1 VGENNMLNQFKS
13 FKLQKGKISQ
23 RLLIIITIVMTA
35 LIAMGL
41 FFSSKKASSK
51 DAGENEAGQ
60 TEEGHSHEENAKG
73 TTKDG
78 AEEAKHSEEEG
89 GEKENTE
96 AISLTAQQ
104 ITEQGIKLAKVEM
117 GTVIKSASY
126 PAKVMVNTDRQAHV
140 SPAFSG
146 QVVAVNVELG
156 QRVQKGQALAT
167 LVVPDLVDQQANL
180 QVAQTS
186 LELARQD
193 YERER
198 QLWSQGISAK
208 QDYQRAYNAYKQAQ
222 IQVQATRSRLSAFGA
237 SSSSNGRYVLT
248 APIAGIISKKDLV
261 MGENVQLASQLFIID
276 QLDQLWLEFIV
287 PSSEFSAIA
296 PNQQVEFKSLQ
307 TGNTFKAQ
315 IQSLNSEADV
325 QTGRL
330 QVRAK
335 VTTQAD
341 VLRPN
346 VLVNVF
352 VTDAQAKTA
361 LRVQKKALQQVEG
374 KPVVFVIE
382 SEEKG
387 LVHLKA
393 QPIEVG
399 VSSQDGQWLEVISG
413 LTEGQKYIAQG
424 SFLLKSELEKDE
436 AGHGH

>member
-1 VGENNMLNQFKS
+1 MNAKQN
-13 FKLQKGKISQ
+13 GKISQ
-23 RLLIIITIVMTA
+23 SLMIAILILITVLVSLVIW
-35 LIAMGL
+35 L
-41 FFSSKKASSK
+41 SSKKTESEGHGHDEGNAEHSDEDSS
-51 DAGENEAGQ
+51 
-60 TEEGHSHEENAKG
+60 EEGH
-73 TTKDG
+73 
-78 AEEAKHSEEEG
+78 AEE
-89 GEKENTE
+89 GE
-96 AISLTAQQ
+96 IQLTSQQ
-104 ITEQGIKLAKVEM
+104 MVEQGLKVAVASTGLVEKLTTLPGKLV
-117 GTVIKSASY
+117 
-126 PAKVMVNTDRQAHV
+126 VNTDQQAHI
-140 SPAFSG
+140 SPNFSG
-146 QVVAVNVELG
+146 HVEQVNVALG
-156 QRVQKGQALAT
+156 QSVQKGQTLAV
-167 LVVPDLVDQQANL
+167 LIVPELIDQQANL
-180 QVAQTS
+180 RMAQVN
-186 LELARQD
+186 LDLARKD
-193 YERER
+193 YQREQ

-208 QDYQRAYNAYKQAQ
+208 QDYQRAENAYRQAQ
-222 IQVQATRSRLSAFGA
+222 ITVQSSQARLNALGA
-237 SSSSNGRYVLT
+237 SGNNNGRFLIK
-248 APIAGIISKKDLV
+248 APISGVISQKDIV
-261 MGENVQLASQLFIID
+261 VGENVQLANQLFVIE
-276 QLDQLWLEFIV
+276 QLKDLWLEFNL
-287 PSSEFSAIA
+287 
-296 PNQQVEFKSLQ
+296 PNQFSGQLQAGQKIDFKVNDSDQ
-307 TGNTFKAQ
+307 IYKATV
-315 IQSLNSEADV
+315 QSLTSQADL

-413 LTEGQKYIAQG
+413 LTEGQKYIADG

>member
-1 VGENNMLNQFKS
+1 MNAKQN
-13 FKLQKGKISQ
+13 GKISQ
-23 RLLIIITIVMTA
+23 SLMIVVLILITVLVSLAIW
-35 LIAMGL
+35 L
-41 FFSSKKASSK
+41 SSKKTESEGRGYDEGNAEQSDKDSS
-51 DAGENEAGQ
+51 
-60 TEEGHSHEENAKG
+60 EEGH
-73 TTKDG
+73 
-78 AEEAKHSEEEG
+78 AEE
-89 GEKENTE
+89 GE
-96 AISLTAQQ
+96 IQLTSQQ
-104 ITEQGIKLAKVEM
+104 MVEQGLKVAVASTGLVEKLTTLPGKLV
-117 GTVIKSASY
+117 
-126 PAKVMVNTDRQAHV
+126 VNTDQQAQI
-140 SPAFSG
+140 SPNFSG
-146 QVVAVNVELG
+146 YVEQVNVALG
-156 QRVQKGQALAT
+156 QSVQKGQTLAV
-167 LVVPDLVDQQANL
+167 LIVPELIDQQANL
-180 QVAQTS
+180 RMAQAN
-186 LELARQD
+186 LDLARKD
-193 YERER
+193 YQREQ

-208 QDYQRAYNAYKQAQ
+208 QDYQRAENAYRQAQ
-222 IQVQATRSRLSAFGA
+222 ITVQSSQARLNALSASGNN
-237 SSSSNGRYVLT
+237 NGRFLIK
-248 APIAGIISKKDLV
+248 APISGVISKKDIV
-261 MGENVQLASQLFIID
+261 VGENVQLADQLFVIENLKD
-276 QLDQLWLEFIV
+276 LWLEFNL
-287 PSSEFSAIA
+287 
-296 PNQQVEFKSLQ
+296 PNTSNIHLQVGQILNFKTNGSDQNYQAKVQ
-307 TGNTFKAQ
+307 T
-315 IQSLNSEADV
+315 LNPQADL

-413 LTEGQKYIAQG
+413 LTEGQKYIADG

>member
-1 VGENNMLNQFKS
+1 MNAKQN
-13 FKLQKGKISQ
+13 GKISQ
-23 RLLIIITIVMTA
+23 SLMIVVLILITVLVSLAIW
-35 LIAMGL
+35 L
-41 FFSSKKASSK
+41 SSKKTESEGRGYDEGNAEQSDKDSS
-51 DAGENEAGQ
+51 
-60 TEEGHSHEENAKG
+60 EEGH
-73 TTKDG
+73 
-78 AEEAKHSEEEG
+78 AEE
-89 GEKENTE
+89 GE
-96 AISLTAQQ
+96 IQLTSQQ
-104 ITEQGIKLAKVEM
+104 MVEQGLKVAVASTGLVEKLTTLPGKLV
-117 GTVIKSASY
+117 
-126 PAKVMVNTDRQAHV
+126 VNTDQQAHI
-140 SPAFSG
+140 SPNFSG
-146 QVVAVNVELG
+146 HVEQVNVALG
-156 QRVQKGQALAT
+156 QSVQKGQTLAV
-167 LVVPDLVDQQANL
+167 LILPELIDQQANL
-180 QVAQTS
+180 RMAQAN
-186 LELARQD
+186 LDLARKD
-193 YERER
+193 YQREQ

-208 QDYQRAYNAYKQAQ
+208 QDYQRAENAYRQAQ
-222 IQVQATRSRLSAFGA
+222 ITVQSSQARLNALGA
-237 SSSSNGRYVLT
+237 SGNNNGRFLIK
-248 APIAGIISKKDLV
+248 APISGVISKKDIV
-261 MGENVQLASQLFIID
+261 VGENVQLADQLFVIENLKD
-276 QLDQLWLEFIV
+276 LWLEFNL
-287 PSSEFSAIA
+287 
-296 PNQQVEFKSLQ
+296 PNTSNIHLQAGQILNFKTNGSDQNYQAKVQ
-307 TGNTFKAQ
+307 T
-315 IQSLNSEADV
+315 LNPHADL

-413 LTEGQKYIAQG
+413 LTEGQKYIADG

>member
-1 VGENNMLNQFKS
+1 MNAKQN
-13 FKLQKGKISQ
+13 GKISQ
-23 RLLIIITIVMTA
+23 SLMIAILILITVLVSLAIW
-35 LIAMGL
+35 L
-41 FFSSKKASSK
+41 SSKKTESEGRGYDEGNAEQSDEDSS
-51 DAGENEAGQ
+51 
-60 TEEGHSHEENAKG
+60 EEGH
-73 TTKDG
+73 
-78 AEEAKHSEEEG
+78 AEE
-89 GEKENTE
+89 GE
-96 AISLTAQQ
+96 IQLTSQQ
-104 ITEQGIKLAKVEM
+104 MVEQGLKVAVASTGLVEKLTTLPGKLV
-117 GTVIKSASY
+117 
-126 PAKVMVNTDRQAHV
+126 VNTDQQAHI
-140 SPAFSG
+140 SPIFSG
-146 QVVAVNVELG
+146 YVEQINVALG
-156 QRVQKGQALAT
+156 QSVQKGQTLAVLT
-167 LVVPDLVDQQANL
+167 VPELIDQQANL
-180 QVAQTS
+180 RMAQVN
-186 LELARQD
+186 LDLARKD
-193 YERER
+193 YQREQ
-198 QLWSQGISAK
+198 QLWSQGVSAK
-208 QDYQRAYNAYKQAQ
+208 QDYQRAENAYRQAQ
-222 IQVQATRSRLSAFGA
+222 ITVQSSQARLNALGA
-237 SSSSNGRYVLT
+237 SGNNNGRFLIK
-248 APIAGIISKKDLV
+248 APISGVISKKDIV
-261 MGENVQLASQLFIID
+261 VGENVQLADQLFVIENLKD
-276 QLDQLWLEFIV
+276 LWLEFNL
-287 PSSEFSAIA
+287 
-296 PNQQVEFKSLQ
+296 PNTSNIQLQVGQILNFKTNGSDQNYQAKVQ
-307 TGNTFKAQ
+307 T
-315 IQSLNSEADV
+315 LNPEADL

>member
-1 VGENNMLNQFKS
+1 MNAKQN
-13 FKLQKGKISQ
+13 GKISQ
-23 RLLIIITIVMTA
+23 SLMIVVLILITVLVSLAIW
-35 LIAMGL
+35 L
-41 FFSSKKASSK
+41 SSKKTESEGRGYDEGNAEYSDEDSS
-51 DAGENEAGQ
+51 
-60 TEEGHSHEENAKG
+60 EEGH
-73 TTKDG
+73 
-78 AEEAKHSEEEG
+78 AEE
-89 GEKENTE
+89 GE
-96 AISLTAQQ
+96 IQLTSQQ
-104 ITEQGIKLAKVEM
+104 MVEQGLKVAVASTGLVEKLTTLPGKLV
-117 GTVIKSASY
+117 
-126 PAKVMVNTDRQAHV
+126 VNTDQQAQI
-140 SPAFSG
+140 SPNFSG
-146 QVVAVNVELG
+146 YVEQVNVALG
-156 QRVQKGQALAT
+156 QSVQKGQTLAV
-167 LVVPDLVDQQANL
+167 LILPELIDQQANL
-180 QVAQTS
+180 RMAQAN
-186 LELARQD
+186 LDLARKD
-193 YERER
+193 YQREQ

-208 QDYQRAYNAYKQAQ
+208 QDYQRAENAYRQAQ
-222 IQVQATRSRLSAFGA
+222 ITVQSSQARLNALGA
-237 SSSSNGRYVLT
+237 SGNNNGRFLIK
-248 APIAGIISKKDLV
+248 APISGVISKKDIV
-261 MGENVQLASQLFIID
+261 VGENVQLADQLFVIENLKD
-276 QLDQLWLEFIV
+276 LWLEFNL
-287 PSSEFSAIA
+287 
-296 PNQQVEFKSLQ
+296 PNTSNIQLQVGQILNFKTNGSDQNYQAKVQ
-307 TGNTFKAQ
+307 T
-315 IQSLNSEADV
+315 LNPEADL

-413 LTEGQKYIAQG
+413 LTEGQKYIADG

>member
-1 VGENNMLNQFKS
+1 MNAKQN
-13 FKLQKGKISQ
+13 GKISQ
-23 RLLIIITIVMTA
+23 SLMIAILILITVLVSLVIW
-35 LIAMGL
+35 L
-41 FFSSKKASSK
+41 SSKKTESEGRGYDKGNAEQSDKDSS
-51 DAGENEAGQ
+51 
-60 TEEGHSHEENAKG
+60 EEGH
-73 TTKDG
+73 
-78 AEEAKHSEEEG
+78 AEE
-89 GEKENTE
+89 GE
-96 AISLTAQQ
+96 IQLTSQQ
-104 ITEQGIKLAKVEM
+104 MVEQGLKVAVASTGLVEKLTTLPGKLV
-117 GTVIKSASY
+117 
-126 PAKVMVNTDRQAHV
+126 VNTDQQAQI
-140 SPAFSG
+140 SPNFSG
-146 QVVAVNVELG
+146 YVEQVNVALG
-156 QRVQKGQALAT
+156 QSVQKGQTLAV
-167 LVVPDLVDQQANL
+167 LILPELIDQQANL
-180 QVAQTS
+180 RMAQAN
-186 LELARQD
+186 LDLARKD
-193 YERER
+193 YQREQ

-208 QDYQRAYNAYKQAQ
+208 QDYQRAENAYRQAQ
-222 IQVQATRSRLSAFGA
+222 ITVQSSQARLNALGA
-237 SSSSNGRYVLT
+237 SGNNNGRFLIK
-248 APIAGIISKKDLV
+248 APISGVISKKDIV
-261 MGENVQLASQLFIID
+261 VGENVQLADQLFVIENLKD
-276 QLDQLWLEFIV
+276 LWLEFNL
-287 PSSEFSAIA
+287 
-296 PNQQVEFKSLQ
+296 PNTSNIHLQAGQILNFKTNGSDQNYQAKVQ
-307 TGNTFKAQ
+307 T
-315 IQSLNSEADV
+315 LNPEADL

-413 LTEGQKYIAQG
+413 LTEGQKYIADG

>member
-1 VGENNMLNQFKS
+1 MNAKQN
-13 FKLQKGKISQ
+13 GKISQ
-23 RLLIIITIVMTA
+23 SLMIVVLILITVLVSLAIW
-35 LIAMGL
+35 L
-41 FFSSKKASSK
+41 SSKKTESEGRGYDEGNAEQSDKDSS
-51 DAGENEAGQ
+51 
-60 TEEGHSHEENAKG
+60 EEGH
-73 TTKDG
+73 
-78 AEEAKHSEEEG
+78 AEE
-89 GEKENTE
+89 GE
-96 AISLTAQQ
+96 IQLTSQQ
-104 ITEQGIKLAKVEM
+104 MVEQGLKVAVASTGLVEKLTTLPGKLV
-117 GTVIKSASY
+117 
-126 PAKVMVNTDRQAHV
+126 VNTDQQAHI
-140 SPAFSG
+140 SPNFSG
-146 QVVAVNVELG
+146 HVEQVNVALG
-156 QRVQKGQALAT
+156 QSVQKGQTLAV
-167 LVVPDLVDQQANL
+167 LILPELIDQQANL
-180 QVAQTS
+180 RMAQVN
-186 LELARQD
+186 LDLARKD
-193 YERER
+193 YQREQ

-208 QDYQRAYNAYKQAQ
+208 QDYQRAENAYRQAQ
-222 IQVQATRSRLSAFGA
+222 ITVQSSQARLNALGA
-237 SSSSNGRYVLT
+237 SGNNNGRFLIK
-248 APIAGIISKKDLV
+248 APISGVISKKDIV
-261 MGENVQLASQLFIID
+261 VGENVQLADQLFVIENLKD
-276 QLDQLWLEFIV
+276 LWLEFNL
-287 PSSEFSAIA
+287 
-296 PNQQVEFKSLQ
+296 PNTSNIHLQAGQILNFKTNGSDQNYQAKVQ
-307 TGNTFKAQ
+307 T
-315 IQSLNSEADV
+315 LNPQADL

-413 LTEGQKYIAQG
+413 LTEGQKYIADG

>member
-1 VGENNMLNQFKS
+1 MNAKQN
-13 FKLQKGKISQ
+13 GKISQ
-23 RLLIIITIVMTA
+23 SLMIVVLILITVLVSLAIW
-35 LIAMGL
+35 L
-41 FFSSKKASSK
+41 SSKKTESEGRGYDEGNAEQSDKDSS
-51 DAGENEAGQ
+51 
-60 TEEGHSHEENAKG
+60 EEGH
-73 TTKDG
+73 
-78 AEEAKHSEEEG
+78 AEE
-89 GEKENTE
+89 GE
-96 AISLTAQQ
+96 IQLTSQQ
-104 ITEQGIKLAKVEM
+104 MVEQGLKVAVASTGLVEKLTTLPGKLV
-117 GTVIKSASY
+117 
-126 PAKVMVNTDRQAHV
+126 VNTDQQAHI
-140 SPAFSG
+140 SPNFSG
-146 QVVAVNVELG
+146 HVEQVNVALG
-156 QRVQKGQALAT
+156 QSVQKGQTLAV
-167 LVVPDLVDQQANL
+167 LILPELIDQQANL
-180 QVAQTS
+180 RMAQAN
-186 LELARQD
+186 LDLARKD
-193 YERER
+193 YQREQ

-208 QDYQRAYNAYKQAQ
+208 QDYQRAENAYRQAQ
-222 IQVQATRSRLSAFGA
+222 ITVQSSQARLNALGA
-237 SSSSNGRYVLT
+237 SGNNNGRFLIK
-248 APIAGIISKKDLV
+248 APISGVISKKDIV
-261 MGENVQLASQLFIID
+261 VGENVQLADQLFVIENLKD
-276 QLDQLWLEFIV
+276 LWLEFNL
-287 PSSEFSAIA
+287 
-296 PNQQVEFKSLQ
+296 PNTSNIQLQVGQILNFKTNGSDQNYQAKVQ
-307 TGNTFKAQ
+307 T
-315 IQSLNSEADV
+315 LNPEADL

-413 LTEGQKYIAQG
+413 LTEGQKYIADG

>member
-1 VGENNMLNQFKS
+1 MNAKQN
-13 FKLQKGKISQ
+13 GKISQ
-23 RLLIIITIVMTA
+23 SLMIVVLILITVLVSLAIW
-35 LIAMGL
+35 L
-41 FFSSKKASSK
+41 SSKKTESEGHGHDEGNAEHSDEDSS
-51 DAGENEAGQ
+51 
-60 TEEGHSHEENAKG
+60 EEGH
-73 TTKDG
+73 
-78 AEEAKHSEEEG
+78 AEE
-89 GEKENTE
+89 GE
-96 AISLTAQQ
+96 IQLTSQQ
-104 ITEQGIKLAKVEM
+104 MVEQGLKVAVASTGLVEKLTTLPGKLV
-117 GTVIKSASY
+117 
-126 PAKVMVNTDRQAHV
+126 VNTDQQAQI
-140 SPAFSG
+140 SPNFSG
-146 QVVAVNVELG
+146 YVEQVNVALG
-156 QRVQKGQALAT
+156 QSVQKGQTLAV
-167 LVVPDLVDQQANL
+167 LILPELIDQQANL
-180 QVAQTS
+180 RMAQVN
-186 LELARQD
+186 LDLARKD
-193 YERER
+193 YQREQ

-208 QDYQRAYNAYKQAQ
+208 QDYQRAENAYRQAQ
-222 IQVQATRSRLSAFGA
+222 ITVQSSQARLNALGA
-237 SSSSNGRYVLT
+237 SGNNNGRFLIK
-248 APIAGIISKKDLV
+248 APISGVISKKDIV
-261 MGENVQLASQLFIID
+261 VGENVQLADQLFVIESLKD
-276 QLDQLWLEFIV
+276 LWLEFNL
-287 PSSEFSAIA
+287 
-296 PNQQVEFKSLQ
+296 PNTSNIQLQVGQILNFKTNGSDQNYQAKVQ
-307 TGNTFKAQ
+307 T
-315 IQSLNSEADV
+315 LNPQADL

-413 LTEGQKYIAQG
+413 LTEGQKYIADG

>member
-1 VGENNMLNQFKS
+1 MNAKQN
-13 FKLQKGKISQ
+13 GKISQ
-23 RLLIIITIVMTA
+23 SLMIVVLILITVLVSLAIW
-35 LIAMGL
+35 L
-41 FFSSKKASSK
+41 SSKKTESEGRGYDEGNAEQSDKDSS
-51 DAGENEAGQ
+51 
-60 TEEGHSHEENAKG
+60 EEGH
-73 TTKDG
+73 
-78 AEEAKHSEEEG
+78 AEE
-89 GEKENTE
+89 GE
-96 AISLTAQQ
+96 IQLTSQQ
-104 ITEQGIKLAKVEM
+104 MVEQGLKVAVASTGLVEKLTTLPGKLV
-117 GTVIKSASY
+117 
-126 PAKVMVNTDRQAHV
+126 VNTDQQAQI
-140 SPAFSG
+140 SPNFSG
-146 QVVAVNVELG
+146 YVEQVNVALG
-156 QRVQKGQALAT
+156 QSVQKGQTLAV
-167 LVVPDLVDQQANL
+167 LILPELIDQQANL
-180 QVAQTS
+180 RMAQAN
-186 LELARQD
+186 LDLARKD
-193 YERER
+193 YQREQ

-208 QDYQRAYNAYKQAQ
+208 QDYQRAENAYRQAQ
-222 IQVQATRSRLSAFGA
+222 ITVQSSQARLNALSASGNN
-237 SSSSNGRYVLT
+237 NGRFLIK
-248 APIAGIISKKDLV
+248 APISGVISKKDIV
-261 MGENVQLASQLFIID
+261 VGENVQLADQLFVIENLKD
-276 QLDQLWLEFIV
+276 LWLEFNL
-287 PSSEFSAIA
+287 
-296 PNQQVEFKSLQ
+296 PNTSNIQLQVGQILNFKTNGSDQNYQAKVQ
-307 TGNTFKAQ
+307 T
-315 IQSLNSEADV
+315 LNSQADL

-413 LTEGQKYIAQG
+413 LTEGQKYIADG

>member
-1 VGENNMLNQFKS
+1 MNAKQN
-13 FKLQKGKISQ
+13 GKISQ
-23 RLLIIITIVMTA
+23 SLMIVVLILITVLVSLAIW
-35 LIAMGL
+35 L
-41 FFSSKKASSK
+41 SSKKTESEGRGYDEGNAEQSDKDSS
-51 DAGENEAGQ
+51 
-60 TEEGHSHEENAKG
+60 EEGH
-73 TTKDG
+73 
-78 AEEAKHSEEEG
+78 AEE
-89 GEKENTE
+89 GE
-96 AISLTAQQ
+96 IQLTSQQ
-104 ITEQGIKLAKVEM
+104 MVEQGLKVAVASTGLVEKLTTLPGKLV
-117 GTVIKSASY
+117 
-126 PAKVMVNTDRQAHV
+126 VNTDQQAQI
-140 SPAFSG
+140 SPNFSG
-146 QVVAVNVELG
+146 YVEQVNVALG
-156 QRVQKGQALAT
+156 QSVQKGQTLAV
-167 LVVPDLVDQQANL
+167 LILPELIDQQANL
-180 QVAQTS
+180 RMAQAN
-186 LELARQD
+186 LDLARKD
-193 YERER
+193 YQREQ

-208 QDYQRAYNAYKQAQ
+208 QDYQRAENAYRQAQ
-222 IQVQATRSRLSAFGA
+222 ITVQSSQARLNALGA
-237 SSSSNGRYVLT
+237 SGTNNGRFLIK
-248 APIAGIISKKDLV
+248 APISGVISKKDIV
-261 MGENVQLASQLFIID
+261 VGENVQLADQLFVIENLKD
-276 QLDQLWLEFIV
+276 LWLEFNL
-287 PSSEFSAIA
+287 
-296 PNQQVEFKSLQ
+296 PNTSNIQLQVGQILNFKTNGSDQNYQAKVQ
-307 TGNTFKAQ
+307 T
-315 IQSLNSEADV
+315 LNPQADL

-413 LTEGQKYIAQG
+413 LTEGQKYIADG

>member
-1 VGENNMLNQFKS
+1 MNAKQN
-13 FKLQKGKISQ
+13 GKISQ
-23 RLLIIITIVMTA
+23 SLMIAILILITVLVSLAIW
-35 LIAMGL
+35 L
-41 FFSSKKASSK
+41 SSKKTESEGRGYDEGNAEQSDKDSS
-51 DAGENEAGQ
+51 
-60 TEEGHSHEENAKG
+60 EEGH
-73 TTKDG
+73 
-78 AEEAKHSEEEG
+78 AEE
-89 GEKENTE
+89 GE
-96 AISLTAQQ
+96 IQLTSQQ
-104 ITEQGIKLAKVEM
+104 MVEQGLKVAVASTGLVEKLTTLPGKLV
-117 GTVIKSASY
+117 
-126 PAKVMVNTDRQAHV
+126 VNTDQQAHI
-140 SPAFSG
+140 SPNFSG
-146 QVVAVNVELG
+146 HVEQVNVALG
-156 QRVQKGQALAT
+156 QSVQKGQTLAV
-167 LVVPDLVDQQANL
+167 LILPELIDQQANL
-180 QVAQTS
+180 RMAQVN
-186 LELARQD
+186 LDLARKD
-193 YERER
+193 YQREQ

-208 QDYQRAYNAYKQAQ
+208 QDYQRAENAYRQAQ
-222 IQVQATRSRLSAFGA
+222 ITVQSSQARLNALGA
-237 SSSSNGRYVLT
+237 SGNNNGRFLIK
-248 APIAGIISKKDLV
+248 APISGVISKKDIV
-261 MGENVQLASQLFIID
+261 VGENVQLADQLFVIENLKD
-276 QLDQLWLEFIV
+276 LWLEFNL
-287 PSSEFSAIA
+287 
-296 PNQQVEFKSLQ
+296 PNTSNIQLQVGQILNFKTNGSDQNYQAKVQ
-307 TGNTFKAQ
+307 T
-315 IQSLNSEADV
+315 LNPEADL

-413 LTEGQKYIAQG
+413 LTEGQKYIADG

>member
-1 VGENNMLNQFKS
+1 MNAKQN
-13 FKLQKGKISQ
+13 GKISQ
-23 RLLIIITIVMTA
+23 SLMIVVLILITVLVSLSIW
-35 LIAMGL
+35 L
-41 FFSSKKASSK
+41 SSKKTESEGRGYDEGNAEQSDKDSS
-51 DAGENEAGQ
+51 
-60 TEEGHSHEENAKG
+60 EEGH
-73 TTKDG
+73 
-78 AEEAKHSEEEG
+78 AEE
-89 GEKENTE
+89 GE
-96 AISLTAQQ
+96 IQLTSQQ
-104 ITEQGIKLAKVEM
+104 MVEQGLKVAVASTGLVEKLTTLPGKLV
-117 GTVIKSASY
+117 
-126 PAKVMVNTDRQAHV
+126 VNTDQQAQI
-140 SPAFSG
+140 SPNFSG
-146 QVVAVNVELG
+146 YVEQVNVALG
-156 QRVQKGQALAT
+156 QSVQKGQTLAV
-167 LVVPDLVDQQANL
+167 LILPELIDQQANL
-180 QVAQTS
+180 RMAQAN
-186 LELARQD
+186 LDLARKD
-193 YERER
+193 YQREQ

-208 QDYQRAYNAYKQAQ
+208 QDYQRAENAYRQAQ
-222 IQVQATRSRLSAFGA
+222 ITVQSSQARLNALGA
-237 SSSSNGRYVLT
+237 SGNNNGRFLIK
-248 APIAGIISKKDLV
+248 APISGVISKKDIV
-261 MGENVQLASQLFIID
+261 VGENVQLADQLFVIENLKD
-276 QLDQLWLEFIV
+276 LWLEFNL
-287 PSSEFSAIA
+287 
-296 PNQQVEFKSLQ
+296 PNTSNIHLQVGQILNFKTNGSDQNYQAKVQ
-307 TGNTFKAQ
+307 T
-315 IQSLNSEADV
+315 LNSQADL

-413 LTEGQKYIAQG
+413 LTEGQKYIADG

>member
-1 VGENNMLNQFKS
+1 MNAKQN
-13 FKLQKGKISQ
+13 GKISQ
-23 RLLIIITIVMTA
+23 SLMIVVLILITVLVSLAIW
-35 LIAMGL
+35 L
-41 FFSSKKASSK
+41 SSKKTESEGRGYDEGNAEQSDKDSS
-51 DAGENEAGQ
+51 
-60 TEEGHSHEENAKG
+60 EEGH
-73 TTKDG
+73 
-78 AEEAKHSEEEG
+78 AEE
-89 GEKENTE
+89 GE
-96 AISLTAQQ
+96 IQLTSQQ
-104 ITEQGIKLAKVEM
+104 MVEQGLKVAVASTGLVEKLTTLPGKLV
-117 GTVIKSASY
+117 
-126 PAKVMVNTDRQAHV
+126 VNTDQQAHI
-140 SPAFSG
+140 SPNFSG
-146 QVVAVNVELG
+146 HVEQVNVALG
-156 QRVQKGQALAT
+156 QSVQKGQTLAV
-167 LVVPDLVDQQANL
+167 LIVPELIDQQANL
-180 QVAQTS
+180 RMAQVN
-186 LELARQD
+186 LDLARKD
-193 YERER
+193 YQREQ

-208 QDYQRAYNAYKQAQ
+208 QDYQRAENAYRQAQ
-222 IQVQATRSRLSAFGA
+222 ITVQSSQARLNALGA
-237 SSSSNGRYVLT
+237 SGNNNGRFLIK
-248 APIAGIISKKDLV
+248 APISGVISKKDIV
-261 MGENVQLASQLFIID
+261 VGENVQLADQLFVIENLKD
-276 QLDQLWLEFIV
+276 LWLEFNL
-287 PSSEFSAIA
+287 
-296 PNQQVEFKSLQ
+296 PNTSNIHLQAGQILNFKTNGSDQNYQAKVQ
-307 TGNTFKAQ
+307 T
-315 IQSLNSEADV
+315 LNSQADL

-413 LTEGQKYIAQG
+413 LTEGQKYIADG

>member
-1 VGENNMLNQFKS
+1 MNAKQN
-13 FKLQKGKISQ
+13 GKISQ
-23 RLLIIITIVMTA
+23 SLMIAILILITVLVSLVIW
-35 LIAMGL
+35 L
-41 FFSSKKASSK
+41 SSKKTESEGHGHDEGNAEHSDEDSS
-51 DAGENEAGQ
+51 
-60 TEEGHSHEENAKG
+60 EEGH
-73 TTKDG
+73 
-78 AEEAKHSEEEG
+78 AEE
-89 GEKENTE
+89 GE
-96 AISLTAQQ
+96 IQLTSQQ
-104 ITEQGIKLAKVEM
+104 MVEQGLKVAVASTGLVEKLTTLPGKLV
-117 GTVIKSASY
+117 
-126 PAKVMVNTDRQAHV
+126 VNTDQQAHI
-140 SPAFSG
+140 SPNFSG
-146 QVVAVNVELG
+146 HVEQVNVALG
-156 QRVQKGQALAT
+156 QSVQKGQTLAV
-167 LVVPDLVDQQANL
+167 LIVPELIDQQANL
-180 QVAQTS
+180 RMAQVN
-186 LELARQD
+186 LDLARKD
-193 YERER
+193 YQREQ

-208 QDYQRAYNAYKQAQ
+208 QDYQRAENAYRQAQ
-222 IQVQATRSRLSAFGA
+222 ITVQSSQARLNALGA
-237 SSSSNGRYVLT
+237 SGNNNGRFLIK
-248 APIAGIISKKDLV
+248 APISGVISKKDIV
-261 MGENVQLASQLFIID
+261 VGENVQLADQLFVIENLKD
-276 QLDQLWLEFIV
+276 LWLEFNL
-287 PSSEFSAIA
+287 
-296 PNQQVEFKSLQ
+296 PNTSNIHLQAGQILNFKTNGSDQNYQAKVQ
-307 TGNTFKAQ
+307 T
-315 IQSLNSEADV
+315 LNPEADL

-413 LTEGQKYIAQG
+413 LTEGQKYIADG

>member
-1 VGENNMLNQFKS
+1 MNAKQN
-13 FKLQKGKISQ
+13 GKISQ
-23 RLLIIITIVMTA
+23 SLMIVVLILITVLVSLAIW
-35 LIAMGL
+35 L
-41 FFSSKKASSK
+41 SSKKTESEGRGYDKGNAEQSDKDSS
-51 DAGENEAGQ
+51 
-60 TEEGHSHEENAKG
+60 EEGH
-73 TTKDG
+73 
-78 AEEAKHSEEEG
+78 AEE
-89 GEKENTE
+89 GE
-96 AISLTAQQ
+96 IQLTSQQ
-104 ITEQGIKLAKVEM
+104 MVEQGLKVAVASTGLVEKLTTLPGKLV
-117 GTVIKSASY
+117 
-126 PAKVMVNTDRQAHV
+126 VNTDQQAQI
-140 SPAFSG
+140 SPNFSG
-146 QVVAVNVELG
+146 YVEQVNVALG
-156 QRVQKGQALAT
+156 QSVQKGQTLAV
-167 LVVPDLVDQQANL
+167 LILPELIDQQANL
-180 QVAQTS
+180 RMAQAN
-186 LELARQD
+186 LDLARKD
-193 YERER
+193 YQREQ

-208 QDYQRAYNAYKQAQ
+208 QDYQRAENAYRQAQ
-222 IQVQATRSRLSAFGA
+222 ITVQSSQARLNALGA
-237 SSSSNGRYVLT
+237 SGNNNGRFLIK
-248 APIAGIISKKDLV
+248 APISGVISKIDIV
-261 MGENVQLASQLFIID
+261 VGENVQLADQLFVIENLKD
-276 QLDQLWLEFIV
+276 LWLEFNL
-287 PSSEFSAIA
+287 
-296 PNQQVEFKSLQ
+296 PNTSNIHLQAGQILNFKTNGSDQNYQAKVQ
-307 TGNTFKAQ
+307 T
-315 IQSLNSEADV
+315 LNSQADL

-413 LTEGQKYIAQG
+413 LTEGQKYIADG

>member
-1 VGENNMLNQFKS
+1 MNAKQN
-13 FKLQKGKISQ
+13 GKISQ
-23 RLLIIITIVMTA
+23 SLMIVVLILITVLVSLAIW
-35 LIAMGL
+35 L
-41 FFSSKKASSK
+41 SSKKTESEGRGYDEGNAEQSDKDSS
-51 DAGENEAGQ
+51 
-60 TEEGHSHEENAKG
+60 EEGH
-73 TTKDG
+73 
-78 AEEAKHSEEEG
+78 AEE
-89 GEKENTE
+89 GE
-96 AISLTAQQ
+96 IQLTSQQ
-104 ITEQGIKLAKVEM
+104 MVEQGLKVAVASTGLVEKLTTLPGKLV
-117 GTVIKSASY
+117 
-126 PAKVMVNTDRQAHV
+126 VNTDQQAHI
-140 SPAFSG
+140 SPNFSG
-146 QVVAVNVELG
+146 YIEQVNVALG
-156 QRVQKGQALAT
+156 QSVQKGQTLAV
-167 LVVPDLVDQQANL
+167 LILPELIDQQANL
-180 QVAQTS
+180 RMAQVN
-186 LELARQD
+186 LDLARKD
-193 YERER
+193 YQREQ

-208 QDYQRAYNAYKQAQ
+208 QDYQRAENAYRQAQ
-222 IQVQATRSRLSAFGA
+222 ITVQSSQARLNALGA
-237 SSSSNGRYVLT
+237 SGNNNGRFLIK
-248 APIAGIISKKDLV
+248 APISGVISKKDIV
-261 MGENVQLASQLFIID
+261 VGENVQLADQLFVIENLKD
-276 QLDQLWLEFIV
+276 LWLEFNL
-287 PSSEFSAIA
+287 
-296 PNQQVEFKSLQ
+296 PNTSNIQLQVGQILNFKTNGSDQNYQAKVQ
-307 TGNTFKAQ
+307 T
-315 IQSLNSEADV
+315 LNPQADL

-413 LTEGQKYIAQG
+413 LTEGQKYIADG

>member
-1 VGENNMLNQFKS
+1 MNAKQN
-13 FKLQKGKISQ
+13 GKISQ
-23 RLLIIITIVMTA
+23 SLMIVVLILITVLVSLAIW
-35 LIAMGL
+35 L
-41 FFSSKKASSK
+41 SSKKTESEGRGYDEGNAEQSDEDSS
-51 DAGENEAGQ
+51 
-60 TEEGHSHEENAKG
+60 EEGH
-73 TTKDG
+73 
-78 AEEAKHSEEEG
+78 AEE
-89 GEKENTE
+89 GE
-96 AISLTAQQ
+96 IQLTSQQ
-104 ITEQGIKLAKVEM
+104 MVEQGLKVAVASTGLVEKLTTLPGKLV
-117 GTVIKSASY
+117 
-126 PAKVMVNTDRQAHV
+126 VNTDQQAQI
-140 SPAFSG
+140 SPNFSG
-146 QVVAVNVELG
+146 YVEQVNVALG
-156 QRVQKGQALAT
+156 QSVQKGQTLAV
-167 LVVPDLVDQQANL
+167 LILPELIDQQANL
-180 QVAQTS
+180 RMAQAN
-186 LELARQD
+186 LDLARKD
-193 YERER
+193 YQREQ

-208 QDYQRAYNAYKQAQ
+208 QDYQRAENAYRQAQ
-222 IQVQATRSRLSAFGA
+222 ITVQSSQARLNALGA
-237 SSSSNGRYVLT
+237 SGNNNGRFLIK
-248 APIAGIISKKDLV
+248 APISGVISKKDIV
-261 MGENVQLASQLFIID
+261 VGENVQLADQLFVIENLKD
-276 QLDQLWLEFIV
+276 LWLEFNL
-287 PSSEFSAIA
+287 
-296 PNQQVEFKSLQ
+296 PNTSNIHLQVGQILNFKTNGSDQNYQAKVQ
-307 TGNTFKAQ
+307 T
-315 IQSLNSEADV
+315 LNPEADL

-413 LTEGQKYIAQG
+413 LTEGQKYIADG

>member
-1 VGENNMLNQFKS
+1 MNAKQN
-13 FKLQKGKISQ
+13 GKISQ
-23 RLLIIITIVMTA
+23 SLMIVVLILITVLVSLAIW
-35 LIAMGL
+35 L
-41 FFSSKKASSK
+41 SSKKTESEGRGYDEGNAEQSDKDSS
-51 DAGENEAGQ
+51 
-60 TEEGHSHEENAKG
+60 EEGH
-73 TTKDG
+73 
-78 AEEAKHSEEEG
+78 AEE
-89 GEKENTE
+89 GE
-96 AISLTAQQ
+96 IQLTSQQ
-104 ITEQGIKLAKVEM
+104 MVEQGLKVAVASTGLVEKLTTLPGKLV
-117 GTVIKSASY
+117 
-126 PAKVMVNTDRQAHV
+126 VNTDQQAQI
-140 SPAFSG
+140 SPNFSG
-146 QVVAVNVELG
+146 YVEQVNVALG
-156 QRVQKGQALAT
+156 QSVQKGQTLAV
-167 LVVPDLVDQQANL
+167 LILPELIDQQANL
-180 QVAQTS
+180 RMAQAN
-186 LELARQD
+186 LDLARKD
-193 YERER
+193 YQREQ

-208 QDYQRAYNAYKQAQ
+208 QDYQRAENAYRQAQ
-222 IQVQATRSRLSAFGA
+222 ITVQSSQARLNALGA
-237 SSSSNGRYVLT
+237 SGNNNGRFLIK
-248 APIAGIISKKDLV
+248 APISGVISQKDIV
-261 MGENVQLASQLFIID
+261 VGENVQLADQLFVIENLKD
-276 QLDQLWLEFIV
+276 LWLEFNL
-287 PSSEFSAIA
+287 
-296 PNQQVEFKSLQ
+296 PNTSNIHLQAGQILNFKTNGSDQNYQAKVQ
-307 TGNTFKAQ
+307 T
-315 IQSLNSEADV
+315 LNSQADL

-413 LTEGQKYIAQG
+413 LTEGQKYIADG

>member
-1 VGENNMLNQFKS
+1 MNAKQN
-13 FKLQKGKISQ
+13 GKISQ
-23 RLLIIITIVMTA
+23 SLMIVVLILITVLVSLAIW
-35 LIAMGL
+35 L
-41 FFSSKKASSK
+41 SSKKTESEGRGYDEGNAEQSDKDSS
-51 DAGENEAGQ
+51 
-60 TEEGHSHEENAKG
+60 EEGH
-73 TTKDG
+73 
-78 AEEAKHSEEEG
+78 AEE
-89 GEKENTE
+89 GE
-96 AISLTAQQ
+96 IQLTSQQ
-104 ITEQGIKLAKVEM
+104 MVEQGLKVAVASTGLVEKLTTLPGKLV
-117 GTVIKSASY
+117 
-126 PAKVMVNTDRQAHV
+126 VNTDQQAQI
-140 SPAFSG
+140 SPNFSG
-146 QVVAVNVELG
+146 YVEQVNVALG
-156 QRVQKGQALAT
+156 QSVQKGQTLAV
-167 LVVPDLVDQQANL
+167 LILPELIDQQANL
-180 QVAQTS
+180 RMAQAN
-186 LELARQD
+186 LDLARKD
-193 YERER
+193 YQREQ

-208 QDYQRAYNAYKQAQ
+208 QDYQRAENAYRQAQ
-222 IQVQATRSRLSAFGA
+222 ITVQSSQARLNALGA
-237 SSSSNGRYVLT
+237 SGNNNGRFLIK
-248 APIAGIISKKDLV
+248 APISGVISKKDIV
-261 MGENVQLASQLFIID
+261 VGENVQLADQLFVIENLKD
-276 QLDQLWLEFIV
+276 LWLEFNL
-287 PSSEFSAIA
+287 
-296 PNQQVEFKSLQ
+296 PNTSNIQLQVGQILNFKTNGSDQNYQAKVQ
-307 TGNTFKAQ
+307 T
-315 IQSLNSEADV
+315 LNPEADL

-413 LTEGQKYIAQG
+413 LTEGQKYIADG

>member
-1 VGENNMLNQFKS
+1 MNAKQN
-13 FKLQKGKISQ
+13 GKISQ
-23 RLLIIITIVMTA
+23 SLMIAILILITVLVSLAIW
-35 LIAMGL
+35 L
-41 FFSSKKASSK
+41 SSKKTESEGHGHEEGNAEHSDEDSS
-51 DAGENEAGQ
+51 
-60 TEEGHSHEENAKG
+60 EEGH
-73 TTKDG
+73 
-78 AEEAKHSEEEG
+78 AEE
-89 GEKENTE
+89 GE
-96 AISLTAQQ
+96 IQLTSQQ
-104 ITEQGIKLAKVEM
+104 MVEQGLKVAVASTGLVEKLTTLPGKLV
-117 GTVIKSASY
+117 
-126 PAKVMVNTDRQAHV
+126 VNTDQQAHI
-140 SPAFSG
+140 SPNFSG
-146 QVVAVNVELG
+146 HVEQVNVALG
-156 QRVQKGQALAT
+156 QSVQKGQTLAV
-167 LVVPDLVDQQANL
+167 LIVPELIDQQANL
-180 QVAQTS
+180 RMAQVN
-186 LELARQD
+186 LDLARKD
-193 YERER
+193 YQREQ

-208 QDYQRAYNAYKQAQ
+208 QDYQRAENAYRQAQ
-222 IQVQATRSRLSAFGA
+222 ITVQSSQARLNALGA
-237 SSSSNGRYVLT
+237 SGNNNGRFLIK
-248 APIAGIISKKDLV
+248 APISGVISQKDIV
-261 MGENVQLASQLFIID
+261 VGENVQLADQLFVIENLKD
-276 QLDQLWLEFIV
+276 LWLEFNL
-287 PSSEFSAIA
+287 
-296 PNQQVEFKSLQ
+296 PNTSNIHLQAGQILNFKTNGSDQNYQAKVQ
-307 TGNTFKAQ
+307 T
-315 IQSLNSEADV
+315 LNPQADL

-413 LTEGQKYIAQG
+413 LTEGQKYIADG

>member
-1 VGENNMLNQFKS
+1 MNAKQN
-13 FKLQKGKISQ
+13 GKISQ
-23 RLLIIITIVMTA
+23 SLMIVVLILITVLVSLAIW
-35 LIAMGL
+35 L
-41 FFSSKKASSK
+41 SSKKTESEGRGYDEGNAEQSDKDSS
-51 DAGENEAGQ
+51 
-60 TEEGHSHEENAKG
+60 EEGH
-73 TTKDG
+73 
-78 AEEAKHSEEEG
+78 AEE
-89 GEKENTE
+89 GE
-96 AISLTAQQ
+96 IQLTSQQ
-104 ITEQGIKLAKVEM
+104 MVEQGLKVAVASTGLVEKLTTLPGKLV
-117 GTVIKSASY
+117 
-126 PAKVMVNTDRQAHV
+126 VNTDQQAHI
-140 SPAFSG
+140 SPNFSG
-146 QVVAVNVELG
+146 YIEQVNVALG
-156 QRVQKGQALAT
+156 QSVQKGQTLAV
-167 LVVPDLVDQQANL
+167 LILPELIDQQANL
-180 QVAQTS
+180 RMAQAN
-186 LELARQD
+186 LDLARKD
-193 YERER
+193 YQREQ

-208 QDYQRAYNAYKQAQ
+208 QDYQRAENAYRQAQ
-222 IQVQATRSRLSAFGA
+222 ITVQSSQARLNALSASGNN
-237 SSSSNGRYVLT
+237 NGRFLIK
-248 APIAGIISKKDLV
+248 APISGVISKKDIV
-261 MGENVQLASQLFIID
+261 VGENVQLADQLFVIENLKD
-276 QLDQLWLEFIV
+276 LWLEFNL
-287 PSSEFSAIA
+287 
-296 PNQQVEFKSLQ
+296 PNTSNIHLQVGQILNFKTNGSDQNYQAKVQ
-307 TGNTFKAQ
+307 T
-315 IQSLNSEADV
+315 LNSQADL

-413 LTEGQKYIAQG
+413 LTEGQKYIADG

>member
-1 VGENNMLNQFKS
+1 MNAKQN
-13 FKLQKGKISQ
+13 GKISQ
-23 RLLIIITIVMTA
+23 SLMIAILILITVLVSLAIW
-35 LIAMGL
+35 L
-41 FFSSKKASSK
+41 SSKKTESEGRGYDEGNAEYSDEDSS
-51 DAGENEAGQ
+51 
-60 TEEGHSHEENAKG
+60 EEGH
-73 TTKDG
+73 
-78 AEEAKHSEEEG
+78 AEE
-89 GEKENTE
+89 GE
-96 AISLTAQQ
+96 IQLTSQQ
-104 ITEQGIKLAKVEM
+104 MVEQGLKVAVASTGLVEKLTTLPGKLV
-117 GTVIKSASY
+117 
-126 PAKVMVNTDRQAHV
+126 VNTDQQAHI
-140 SPAFSG
+140 SPNFSG
-146 QVVAVNVELG
+146 YIEQVNVALG
-156 QRVQKGQALAT
+156 QSVQKGQTLAVLT
-167 LVVPDLVDQQANL
+167 VPELIDQQANL
-180 QVAQTS
+180 RMAQVN
-186 LELARQD
+186 LDLARKD
-193 YERER
+193 YQREQ
-198 QLWSQGISAK
+198 QLWSQGVSAK
-208 QDYQRAYNAYKQAQ
+208 QDYQRAENAYRQAQ
-222 IQVQATRSRLSAFGA
+222 ITVQSSQARLNALGA
-237 SSSSNGRYVLT
+237 SGNNNGRFLIK
-248 APIAGIISKKDLV
+248 APISGVISQKDIV
-261 MGENVQLASQLFIID
+261 VGENVQLADQLFVIENLKD
-276 QLDQLWLEFIV
+276 LWLEFNL
-287 PSSEFSAIA
+287 
-296 PNQQVEFKSLQ
+296 PNTSNIQLQVGQILNFKTNGSDQNYQAKVQ
-307 TGNTFKAQ
+307 T
-315 IQSLNSEADV
+315 LNPEADL